1 MRNDGAELNMSG
13 RVASNPTISGAK
25 GDRISF
31 RAVST
36 QRRFDDASGEWVDGD
51 EFGVT
56 VVAWRALGTSVL
68 QYVRKGDP
76 VTIMGNMSTRR
87 YEKDGVTEYFTECKA
102 DHIGIDI
109 ARCTGRMKRDDS
121 ESGGYKNAP
130 HDNPANDNLANDNT
144 GNDAAPAAAVDEP
157 ARGDSDDPFAVGID
171 AADGDLPAS
180 RPLVDVG

>member
-87 YEKDGVTEYFTECKA
+87 YEKDGVTEYFTECRA

-121 ESGGYKNAP
+121 ESGSYKNTT
-130 HDNPANDNLANDNT
+130 HDRTANDNT
-144 GNDAAPAAAVDEP
+144 GNDAAPAPAVGEASRDE
-157 ARGDSDDPFAVGID
+157 SDDPFAVGID
-171 AADGDLPAS
+171 AGDGDLPAS
-180 RPLVDVG
+180 RPLVDAG